1 MTTLER
7 RAATSLTVSNRR
19 LVGYA
24 ARFDTETRIADFR
37 EVIRPG
43 AFRQSLAS
51 GRDILCLR
59 DHDPAVLLGRTKSN
73 TLELRED
80 EQGLY
85 FSLAVPDTQA
95 GRDLL
100 VLAERG
106 DLGGMSFGFRSVEED
121 WSEDRRELRQVELH
135 EVSVVQSHPAYPETS
150 VSLRSRQEGKP
161 IRVTLARRYLE
172 AIE

>member
-7 RAATSLTVSNRR
+7 RAASNLTVANRR

-24 ARFDTETRIADFR
+24 ARFNTEARIADFR

-80 EQGLY
+80 DEGLY

-100 VLAERG
+100 ALAERG
-106 DLGGMSFGFRSVEED
+106 DLGGMSFGFRAVD
-121 WSEDRRELRQVELH
+121 DAWNGDVRELRAVELH
-135 EVSVVQSHPAYPETS
+135 EVSIVQAHPAYENTS
-150 VSLRSRQEGKP
+150 IALRSRPSVYETHG
-161 IRVTLARRYLE
+161 IRRLWLE
-172 AIE
+172 TCR

>member
-7 RAATSLTVSNRR
+7 RAATSLTVNNRR

-24 ARFDTETRIADFR
+24 ARFNTEARIADFR

-43 AFRQSLAS
+43 AFRQSLES

-80 EQGLY
+80 DDGLH
-85 FSLAVPDTQA
+85 FSLQVPDTQA

-100 VLAERG
+100 ALAERG
-106 DLGGMSFGFRSVEED
+106 DLGGMSFGFRAID
-121 WSEDRRELRQVELH
+121 DAWHGDLRELREVELH
-135 EVSVVQSHPAYPETS
+135 EVSIVQAHPAYAATTVEAR
-150 VSLRSRQEGKP
+150 SLRPFDANHAWLE
-161 IRVTLARRYLE
+161 TLC
-172 AIE
+172 